1 MPTLKKFPWFS
12 LALLL
17 ATCSILGWILSDLRH
32 PKHAW
37 AIVGVSILLLNAL
50 LAASWAKIRNGIAK
64 VFRSDTKT
72 FFVTVIAAFLSVVV
86 IAWLRVFVP
95 ALIVILTGIIFKL
108 DAQTAKLSETQTF
121 WILSIV
127 SLTGLG
133 FGGFVQT
140 LSYFNP

>member
-17 ATCSILGWILSDLRH
+17 VTCSILGWILSELRH
-32 PKHAW
+32 PQQAW
-37 AIVGVSILLLNAL
+37 VIVAVGLLLLNAL
-50 LAASWAKIRNGIAK
+50 LASSWAKIRNGIAK

-86 IAWLRVFVP
+86 IAWLQVFVP
-95 ALIVILTGIIFKL
+95 ALIVISTGILVKL
-108 DAQTAKLSETQTF
+108 DAQTAKLSEAQTF
-121 WILSIV
+121 CILSIV

>member
-17 ATCSILGWILSDLRH
+17 VTCSILGWILSDLRH
-32 PKHAW
+32 SQHAW

-72 FFVTVIAAFLSVVV
+72 FFVTVIAFLSVVV
-86 IAWLRVFVP
+86 IAWLQVFIP
-95 ALIVILTGIIFKL
+95 ALIVILTGILFKL
-108 DAQTAKLSETQTF
+108 DSQTAKLSETQTF
-121 WILSIV
+121 WIMSII
-127 SLTGLG
+127 SLTGLA